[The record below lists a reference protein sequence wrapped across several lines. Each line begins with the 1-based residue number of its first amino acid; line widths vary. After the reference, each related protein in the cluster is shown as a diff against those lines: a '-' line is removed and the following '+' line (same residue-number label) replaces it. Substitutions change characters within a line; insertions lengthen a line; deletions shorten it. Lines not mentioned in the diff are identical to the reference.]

1 MNKLKSILF
10 LLLSV
15 MCLPLSAQ
23 TDIITYDRAEYADQL
38 WSDDA
43 KHGFLIVSSYKDL
56 VISVTNASRPVDV
69 NMLGA
74 DSQGLFMYRVLL
86 NADDTK
92 QPNVEVG
99 RRGSVYKKSWVLN
112 VRADMLTAYRVEET
126 PFPIRIDART
136 APNDALLEKDS
147 AAVEIISSI
156 PNLQVKY
163 SSKLRAS
170 LSRATDKAD
179 ASITI
184 ISIHMPVVVLQ
195 EAKAKLEQLNAEH
208 GRLVKKMET
217 TPNAMTEADFERMDD
232 LEAAIAEAERYLQEI
247 TYLDIYSDNTNHL
260 SIGFGELQ
268 ARSKKRYAV
277 LPIVVEREKFVT
289 ESAGFM
295 SQAAN
300 LFRSRKYEDARVA
313 YNNAFEAKDVEENMK
328 PAIVSCINQC
338 DSCIT
343 YSKYAAAA
351 IREIKRM
358 RDDNTATQDRVAKY
372 ASAAVEFL
380 KVVNAYNPDD
390 FYEERIAKLEAIVE
404 DMPLK
409 ISFTVVEW
417 LTVKEGSGLPDVEVW
432 AYSGTRPI
440 SPVDMASVKKLR
452 NFMSRNA
459 ASFRHVGTTDA
470 SGKLTMELNRKALP
484 AGFVFVPTSDKAIK
498 NSFLTFADLMRQ
510 AQGTYFEKQF
520 RFKMYK
526 RTSKYF

>member
-1 MNKLKSILF
+1 MKKLKSILF
-10 LLLSV
+10 LLMSA

-43 KHGFLIVSSYKDL
+43 RHGFLIVSSYKDL
-56 VISVTNASRPVDV
+56 VISVTNASRPVNV
-69 NMLGA
+69 SMLGA
-74 DSQGLFMYRVLL
+74 DHQGLFQYRVLL
-86 NADDTK
+86 DAGDTA

-99 RRGSVYKKSWVLN
+99 RRGSVYKKSWVLK
-112 VRADMLTAYRVEET
+112 VRPDMLTAYRVEET
-126 PFPIRIDART
+126 PFPIRIDDRT

-156 PNLQVKY
+156 PNLQVRL
-163 SSKLRAS
+163 SDKLRAS
-170 LSRATDKAD
+170 VSRTADKAD

-184 ISIHMPVVVLQ
+184 ISIHFPIAVLQ
-195 EAKAKLEQLNAEH
+195 GAKAKLEQQNAEH
-208 GRLVKKMET
+208 GRLVNKMEA
-217 TPNAMTEADFERMDD
+217 TPNAMTEADFERMDE

-295 SQAAN
+295 SQAAS

-313 YNNAFEAKDVEENMK
+313 YNNAFGAKDVEENMK
-328 PAIVSCINQC
+328 PAIMSCISQC

-351 IREIKRM
+351 IREIKKM
-358 RDDNTATQDRVAKY
+358 RDNNTGTQDRVAKY
-372 ASAAVEFL
+372 ASAAIEFL

-390 FYEERIAKLEAIVE
+390 FYEERIGKLETIVE

-409 ISFTVVEW
+409 ISFTIVEW
-417 LTVKEGSGLPDVEVW
+417 LTVKEGNGLPDVEVW
-432 AYSGTRPI
+432 AYSGARPI
-440 SPVDMASVKKLR
+440 SPVDMASAKKLR

-470 SGKLTMELNRKALP
+470 SGKLAMELDRKALP
-484 AGFVFVPTSDKAIK
+484 AGFVFVPAGNKAIK

-526 RTSKYF
+526 RTGKYF